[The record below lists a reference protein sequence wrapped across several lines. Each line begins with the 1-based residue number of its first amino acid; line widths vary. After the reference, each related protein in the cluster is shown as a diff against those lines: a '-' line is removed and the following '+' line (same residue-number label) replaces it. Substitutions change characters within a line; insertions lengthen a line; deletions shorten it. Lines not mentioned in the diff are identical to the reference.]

1 MTRIE
6 RAARAAL
13 EFADALRDALPEVEE
28 PEDKAY
34 LVRLTAALAR
44 AQGWLEVLVE
54 RVRSKSCS

>member
-1 MTRIE
+1 MRRLE